1 VRKSIIV
8 VLALG
13 LAFTFA
19 CAKKAAEAPA
29 AGEKGEPSAEEPAPA
44 KGLEFKRVENL
55 PAREAAP
62 ASGRAGLGAAEDA
75 GLLEAAVE
83 GAAGKAAELKLVK
96 TAELTCE
103 VADVDEGFERVY
115 TVARAE
121 RATVV
126 GTTRDVAEQGYS
138 YGSVTVKVHPSKF
151 DDVMRALREVGRLL
165 EENSTTED
173 VTQEYTDLQARLDNA
188 EATRARYLEIL
199 ATRAGTVRDVLEVE
213 REIERVTENVERLK
227 GQMRYLDSRIGLSTI
242 TVHLE
247 EPHAAVPTVYN
258 LGKAI
263 KKALRVAAR
272 ICIFLIQAVIV
283 LLPFVAILVV
293 LGLIIRLIVWYLQ
306 RRKRKVKQAI
316 TDL

>member
-1 VRKSIIV
+1 
-8 VLALG
+8 
-13 LAFTFA
+13 
-19 CAKKAAEAPA
+19 
-29 AGEKGEPSAEEPAPA
+29 
-44 KGLEFKRVENL
+44 
-55 PAREAAP
+55 
-62 ASGRAGLGAAEDA
+62 
-75 GLLEAAVE
+75 
-83 GAAGKAAELKLVK
+83 
-96 TAELTCE
+96 
-103 VADVDEGFERVY
+103 
-115 TVARAE
+115 
-121 RATVV
+121 
-126 GTTRDVAEQGYS
+126 
-138 YGSVTVKVHPSKF
+138 
-151 DDVMRALREVGRLL
+151 MRALREVGRLL